1 MGIERK
7 IVLVAAMIAALGL
20 PALGLDAGPQPAPP
34 QVPPEVAWE
43 ERLEQQITR
52 VEMELTALDRKKPK
66 IASKLLE
73 RVQAANA
80 RIAELEKAAKL
91 EEGTI
96 RGRPALS
103 DLTSDIA
110 AMHTRI
116 KALIDARKPK
126 PKHQPKPPPTS
137 APEPAPTAPK
147 PKSDPTAGWPATL
160 RFPAKAKVVYQETGE
175 WFLSKNRRSGLGND
189 FLMTGYA
196 GVISFSLSS
205 AGLRR
210 EIASA
215 DVRVVITQR
224 PPFSDDDQTYWVY
237 EVTWSS
243 EISRA
248 GVFGNDSLKH
258 FTRFAEVAAPGP
270 IEWISKP
277 KEVTLSLPV
286 TAHVLAVRLKSGE
299 EIKFEAPEY
308 RRKR

>member
-1 MGIERK
+1 MGIVK
-7 IVLVAAMIAALGL
+7 GVLVVAAALAALGL
-20 PALGLDAGPQPAPP
+20 PALGLDAGPPPAPP

-43 ERLEQQITR
+43 ERLEQQLVRI
-52 VEMELTALDRKKPK
+52 EMELTALHWKKHQIATK
-66 IASKLLE
+66 ILD
-73 RVQAANA
+73 RVQAAHA

-91 EEGTI
+91 EIGTI
-96 RGRPALS
+96 RGRAPLA
-103 DLTSDIA
+103 DITSDIA

-126 PKHQPKPPPTS
+126 SKASLPPKPMATPAPPPT
-137 APEPAPTAPK
+137 PK
-147 PKSDPTAGWPATL
+147 PKPDPTSGWPASL
-160 RFPAKAKVVYQETGE
+160 RFPAKAKVVYQESGE
-175 WFLSKNRRSGLGND
+175 WLLSKNRRSGLGDD

-205 AGLRR
+205 AGLKH

-215 DVRVVITQR
+215 DILVVITQR
-224 PPFSDDDQTYWVY
+224 PPFSDGGQTCWMY

-258 FTRFAEVAAPGP
+258 FTRHSEVATRGP
-270 IEWISKP
+270 IAWIPKP

-286 TAHVLAVRLKSGE
+286 TAHVLAVRLRTGE
-299 EIKFEAPEY
+299 EVKFDAPEFS
-308 RRKR
+308 RKR